1 MQDTT
6 SSAMTE
12 VALGL
17 SMAFFTLLIVA
28 LLSISVP
35 KETIANE
42 VVKSESQLPKELTK
56 KKLIDIQMNNKQNVN
71 GTMQFA
77 FYFNQKFYDKSL
89 TIRTIESF
97 SKDNKLIIAVDPQLS
112 FSEVFSLKQRIKH
125 DKLSITTLNKAWHS
139 RLQNIAKLD

>member
-28 LLSISVP
+28 LLSMSVP

-71 GTMQFA
+71 GAMQFA
-77 FYFNQKFYDKSL
+77 FYFNQKFYDKSF